1 MELLKRFGI
10 LTIGL
15 LLFSCNNDLDE
26 AGFLHSKYSVEERFE
41 MSQNWLSQSPPKH
54 LTTSDSTYSIFFFS
68 DSHIGTSLEVR
79 QMLNKADTIAT
90 AVMGAGDVCRGHM
103 DSYDS
108 LEAVINDYPSLPIFM
123 TTGNHDLYFG
133 NWPEFYNRFGASS
146 YYFTIT
152 NPTGSDIFI
161 MLDSGSGTL
170 GASQLNWLTDLL
182 ETKRS
187 LYRNCIIA
195 THLNFFRDGM
205 SIICGLP
212 PEELYPLMNLFIEHN
227 VNYVI
232 SGHEHKRYE
241 NKLGPT
247 QFITL
252 ESLHDEESNS
262 SWMELEISDDKCEY
276 NFISSE

>member
-1 MELLKRFGI
+1 MEILRLLSI
-10 LTIGL
+10 LMMIFVLSG
-15 LLFSCNNDLDE
+15 CNNDLDE
-26 AGFLHSKYSVEERFE
+26 SGFLHSKYSVEERFE
-41 MSQNWLSQSPPKH
+41 MSQNWLSLNPAKH
-54 LTTSDSTYSIFFFS
+54 LSTTDSTYSIFFFS

-79 QMLNKADTIAT
+79 QMLNKADTAAT
-90 AVMGAGDVCRGHM
+90 GVMGAGDICRGHVE
-103 DSYDS
+103 SYDS

-133 NWPEFYNRFGASS
+133 NWSEFYSRFGASS
-146 YYFTIT
+146 YYFTVT
-152 NPTGSDIFI
+152 SPAGSDIFI

-182 ETKRS
+182 KTKRS

-212 PEELYPLMNLFIEHN
+212 PEELYPLMDLFIDYN
-227 VNYVI
+227 VNYVV

-262 SWMELEISDDKCEY
+262 SWMELEISNAKSEY
-276 NFISSE
+276 RFISSE